1 MKDKRNIILMW
12 GIALI
17 PLVMVAIAY
26 PGLPDLVPTNFGF
39 DGTVNAWGPKSTLW
53 GLGSIGLLLGAMFQ
67 FLPRTDPRR
76 ANYPK
81 FQKYYDL
88 FAIGTELFM
97 LAVTALILT
106 ETLRPGTIS
115 MGRAVTAL
123 LAVLFMLIGNM
134 MGKVKPNFFF
144 GVKTPWTLSDPDVWM
159 RTHRLCGILW
169 FALGLVLLPC
179 CLLLPEK
186 VFFVIL
192 MAGVLGSTAA
202 VFILSYV
209 WFRRKNPR

>member
-17 PLVMVAIAY
+17 PLVMVAVAY

-39 DGTVNAWGPKSTLW
+39 DGTVNTWGPKSTLW
-53 GLGSIGLLLGAMFQ
+53 GLGSIGLLLAAMFQ

-76 ANYPK
+76 SNYSK

-97 LAVTALILT
+97 LAVTALLLT
-106 ETLRPGTIS
+106 ETIRPGTVSI
-115 MGRAVTAL
+115 GRAVTAL
-123 LAVLFMLIGNM
+123 IAILFLFIGNM
-134 MGKVKPNFFF
+134 MGKTKPNFYF
-144 GVKTPWTLSDPDVWM
+144 GVKNPWTLSDPDVWT

-169 FALGLVLLPC
+169 FILGLILLPC
-179 CLLLPEK
+179 CLLLPEQ
-186 VFFVIL
+186 VFFLIL
-192 MAGVLGSTAA
+192 MVGIFGSTAA
-202 VFILSYV
+202 VSLLSYL
-209 WFRRKNPR
+209 WYRQKHPK